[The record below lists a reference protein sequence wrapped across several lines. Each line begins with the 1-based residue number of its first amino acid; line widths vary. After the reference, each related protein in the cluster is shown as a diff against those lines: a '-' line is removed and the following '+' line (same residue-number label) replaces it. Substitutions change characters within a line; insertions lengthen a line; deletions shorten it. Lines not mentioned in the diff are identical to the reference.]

1 MCLLINLME
10 HFYCTE
16 TVKYIGYEPLSFYIV
31 DQFINNIVFHKM
43 WSLLSLLLEHN
54 AFGIQEA

>member
-16 TVKYIGYEPLSFYIV
+16 TVKYIGYEPISFYSV
-31 DQFINNIVFHKM
+31 DQFINNIVHVFHKM
-43 WSLLSLLLEHN
+43 YKYSSGH
-54 AFGIQEA
+54 FFRYF

>member
-43 WSLLSLLLEHN
+43 YKYSSGH
-54 AFGIQEA
+54 FFRYF